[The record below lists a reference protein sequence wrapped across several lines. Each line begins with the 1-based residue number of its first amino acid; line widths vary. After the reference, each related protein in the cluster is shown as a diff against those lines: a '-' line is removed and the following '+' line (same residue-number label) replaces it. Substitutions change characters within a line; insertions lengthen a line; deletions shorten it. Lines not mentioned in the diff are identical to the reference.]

1 MSKRNTIAFVTDFGT
16 VDPCVGVCEGVMRD
30 IAPSAHVVH
39 LNHNVSPHSIPEAI
53 FNLFISYRYFADGT
67 VFCWVIDPG
76 VGSKRRAVAA
86 KFKTEDGKI
95 GYLVAPDN
103 GIMTPI
109 LNHTEVLEAVILDN
123 PKYQLDNPS
132 NTFHGR
138 DIFAPAA
145 GHLANGVD
153 ISKLGSS
160 IASKDLVKLD
170 LPMPKYDEGKKSWSS
185 TIIHLDRFGNLVT
198 SLRTSA
204 LSGSLS
210 NWSVIINELKIN
222 QVSNTFAD
230 VSIGEV
236 VAYPGS
242 SGFIEIAIRNG
253 NASEILGVKRD
264 TSLSFVKN

>member
-30 IAPSAHVVH
+30 TAPNAHVVH

-53 FNLFISYRYFADGT
+53 FNLFISYKYFADST

-109 LNHTEVLEAVILDN
+109 LNHTTVLEAVVLDN

-145 GHLANGVD
+145 GHLANGID
-153 ISKLGSS
+153 ILELGSP
-160 IASKDLVKLD
+160 IAVKDLVKLD
-170 LPMPKYDEGKKSWSS
+170 LPMPQYDENNKSWSS

-198 SLRTSA
+198 NLRTSA
-204 LSGSLS
+204 LGKTLS
-210 NWSVIINELKIN
+210 DWSVLINELKIE

-230 VSIGEV
+230 VAVGEL

-253 NASEILGVKRD
+253 DASKILNIRRD
-264 TSLSFVKN
+264 DSLSFLKN

>member
-1 MSKRNTIAFVTDFGT
+1 MSRNTIAFVTDFGT
-16 VDPCVGVCEGVMRD
+16 VDPCVGVCEGVMRN
-30 IAPSAHVVH
+30 IAPEAHVVH

-53 FNLFISYRYFADGT
+53 FNLFISYNYFADGT
-67 VFCWVIDPG
+67 VFCWVVDPG
-76 VGSKRRAVAA
+76 VGSERRAVAA
-86 KFKTEDGKI
+86 KFKKEDGKI

-109 LNHTEVLEAVILDN
+109 LNHAEVLEAVILDN
-123 PKYQLDNPS
+123 PEYQLDNPS

-145 GHLANGVD
+145 GHLANGIE
-153 ISKLGSS
+153 ISKLGSP
-160 IASKDLVKLD
+160 IAPKDLLKLD
-170 LPMPKYDEGKKSWSS
+170 LPMPEYDQANKSWSS

-198 SLRTSA
+198 NLRTSTLGQP
-204 LSGSLS
+204 LSD
-210 NWSVIINELKIN
+210 WSVAINDLEIE

-230 VSIGEV
+230 VAIGEV

-253 NASEILGVKRD
+253 NASEILNVKRED
-264 TSLSFVKN
+264 SLRFIKN

>member
-1 MSKRNTIAFVTDFGT
+1 MSRNTIAFVTDFGT

-30 IAPSAHVVH
+30 IAPDAHVVH

-53 FNLFISYRYFADGT
+53 FNFYISYRYFPDGT

-76 VGSKRRAVAA
+76 VGSERQAVAA

-103 GIMTPI
+103 GIMTPVI
-109 LNHTEVLEAVILDN
+109 NHAEILEAVVLDN

-145 GHLANGVD
+145 GHLANGVE
-153 ISKLGSS
+153 ISKLGKP
-160 IASKDLVKLD
+160 IAVQDMLKLD
-170 LPMPKYDEGKKSWSS
+170 LPVPKYNPDTKSWSS
-185 TIIHLDRFGNLVT
+185 TIIHIDRFGNLVT
-198 SLRTSA
+198 NLQTSA
-204 LSGSLS
+204 LAKPLS
-210 NWSVIINELKIN
+210 DWSVLINDLKIE

-230 VSIGEV
+230 VAVGEA

-253 NASEILGVKRD
+253 NAHEGLKLGRD
-264 TSLSFVKN
+264 DSLSFLKR